1 MASGSDL
8 HEETESRR
16 SLLPSGVLHKRLKSD
31 INKRHNTQIL
41 MGRKK
46 NSVSKQGTPSR
57 HGKQKLTRKIFC
69 TPIFPE

>member
-31 INKRHNTQIL
+31 INKRHNTQVL
-41 MGRKK
+41 VGRKK
-46 NSVSKQGTPSR
+46 NSASKQGTTSR
-57 HGKQKLTRKIFC
+57 DGKQKFTKKIFC